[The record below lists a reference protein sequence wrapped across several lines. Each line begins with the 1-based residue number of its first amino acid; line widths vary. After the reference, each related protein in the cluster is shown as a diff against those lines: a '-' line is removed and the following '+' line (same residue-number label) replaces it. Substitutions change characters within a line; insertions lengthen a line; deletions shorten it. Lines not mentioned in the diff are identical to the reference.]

1 MNCVCDYLGFV
12 VWFTGLGYVVLWLVG
27 SPEHRM
33 LPPALHGLG
42 LLSATFVC
50 VRLIVLAIGRWRGP
64 AAAANAAGRAPSRAA
79 GGAAVRAAAP
89 AAHRQAAQSIR
100 PARHAGL
107 KTMA

>member
-64 AAAANAAGRAPSRAA
+64 AAAANAAGRAPCALPE
-79 GGAAVRAAAP
+79 VP
-89 AAHRQAAQSIR
+89 PCEPPR
-100 PARHAGL
+100 PLPTVKPRNQFGL
-107 KTMA
+107 RGTLD